1 MDVWQGVIVGVVFF
15 LLGAAAAWLV
25 ARGGRQAAQ
34 AGLAEAKAERDAL
47 RAQLDAA
54 SQDLRNAESALAA
67 SEARGE
73 QIEGL
78 SAKVK
83 DLEAERDGLEEKVVE
98 YRQSEA
104 AKTAQLAAKE
114 ESLQEQKRML
124 AEAEARLK
132 DAFESLAAKA
142 LNESTNEFLKKAND
156 KLEQMDKAS
165 AADLEDRQR
174 AVAELVQPL
183 KERLKDLDEFN
194 RELEKGREGAYQA
207 LIEQVKGLDAR
218 QSSLMHET
226 SRLVRALQ
234 SPGKAGHWGE
244 MVLERVVEMAG
255 LEKGVHYEVQ
265 KSQEGDGGRQR
276 PDMVVKLPGGRTMVI
291 DAKAPMTHYLEALE
305 ADEDRK
311 GSLMMAHAR
320 QVLNR
325 AKELRARNYGEN
337 EKNAPDFSVL
347 FIPSEAAYRAAL
359 EAVPL
364 LMEEAMHG
372 NVVLATPTSLLGL
385 LRVVAYG
392 WREER
397 LAEDAQQIQKDAS
410 ELYNRLMTA
419 LSHFNK
425 LGKSLES
432 ASKNYNSMAASIES
446 RLLPAARK
454 MKEMGVGQGK
464 DMEDVSRLEIAPRLI
479 DDLETKKESPPQ

>member
-1 MDVWQGVIVGVVFF
+1 MDVWQSVIVGVVFF

-25 ARGGRQAAQ
+25 ARGGKQAAQ
-34 AGLAEAKAERDAL
+34 AAHAEAKAERDAL
-47 RAQLDAA
+47 RAQLDAVA
-54 SQDLRNAESALAA
+54 NDLRNAESSLAA

-98 YRQSEA
+98 FRQAEA
-104 AKTAQLAAKE
+104 AKIAQLAAKE

-142 LNESTNEFLKKAND
+142 LNESTSEFLKKAND

-165 AADLEDRQR
+165 AADLAERQK
-174 AVAELVQPL
+174 AVGELVQPL
-183 KERLKDLDEFN
+183 RERLQELDAFN
-194 RELEKGREGAYQA
+194 RELEKGRQGAYEA
-207 LIEQVKGLDAR
+207 LIQQVKGLDAR

-255 LEKGVHYEVQ
+255 LEKGLHYEVQ
-265 KSQEGDGGRQR
+265 KSQDGDGGRQR
-276 PDMVVKLPGGRTMVI
+276 PDMVVNLPGGRTMVI
-291 DAKAPMTHYLEALE
+291 DAKAPMTQYLEALE

-311 GSLMMAHAR
+311 GQLMQAHAR

-347 FIPSEAAYRAAL
+347 FIPSEAAYRAAM
-359 EAVPL
+359 EANTS

-372 NVVLATPTSLLGL
+372 NVVMATPTSLIAL

-397 LAEDAQQIQKDAS
+397 LAEDAQKIQKEAS
-410 ELYNRLMTA
+410 ELYGRLMKA
-419 LSHFNK
+419 LSYFNSM
-425 LGKSLES
+425 GKALEVTN
-432 ASKNYNSMAASIES
+432 KHYNSMAASIES

-454 MKEMGVGQGK
+454 MKDMGVGQGK
-464 DMEDVSRLEIAPRLI
+464 ELEEVTRLEIAPRLI
-479 DDLETKKESPPQ
+479 DDLEEKEHPHSE

>member
-25 ARGGRQAAQ
+25 ARGGKQAAQ
-34 AGLAEAKAERDAL
+34 AAHAEAKTERDAL
-47 RAQLDAA
+47 RTQLDAA
-54 SQDLRNAESALAA
+54 VAELRNAESSLAA
-67 SEARGE
+67 SNARGE
-73 QIEGL
+73 QIDGL
-78 SAKVK
+78 CAKVR

-98 YRQSEA
+98 YRQAEA
-104 AKTAQLAAKE
+104 AKTAQLEAKE

-142 LNESTNEFLKKAND
+142 LNESTSEFLKKAND

-165 AADLEDRQR
+165 ADDLEKRQK
-174 AVAELVQPL
+174 AVADLVQPL
-183 KERLKDLDEFN
+183 KERLSELDEFN

-218 QSSLMHET
+218 QTGLMHET

-234 SPGKAGHWGE
+234 NPGKAGHWGE

-255 LEKGVHYEVQ
+255 LEKGLHYEVQ
-265 KSQEGDGGRQR
+265 KSQEGESGRQR

-291 DAKAPMTHYLEALE
+291 DAKAPMTQYLEALE
-305 ADEDRK
+305 VEDSRREA
-311 GSLMMAHAR
+311 LMVAHAR

-325 AKELRARNYGEN
+325 AKELRSRSYGEN

-359 EAVPL
+359 EAVPT

-372 NVVLATPTSLLGL
+372 NVVMATPTSLLAL

-397 LAEDAQQIQKDAS
+397 LAEDAEKIQKEAS
-410 ELYNRLMTA
+410 ELYSRLMTA
-419 LSHFNK
+419 LGHFNK
-425 LGKSLES
+425 LGKALES
-432 ASKNYNSMAASIES
+432 ANQNYNKMAGSIEG
-446 RLLPAARK
+446 RLLPSARK
-454 MKEMGVGQGK
+454 MKDMGVGQGK
-464 DMEDVSRLEIAPRLI
+464 ELEDVTRLEISPRLI
-479 DDLETKKESPPQ
+479 DDSEFLDEDRA